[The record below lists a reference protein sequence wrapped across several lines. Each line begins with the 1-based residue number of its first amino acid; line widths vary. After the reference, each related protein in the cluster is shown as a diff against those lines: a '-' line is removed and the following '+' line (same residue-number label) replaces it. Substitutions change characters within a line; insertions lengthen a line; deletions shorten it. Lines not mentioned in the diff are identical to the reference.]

1 MTERRKTSFALNWTR
16 VFPLKSQGDVISSR
30 RLDKYVIVRELSIFI
45 PSWVKKFYKVLTRA
59 WLWNPFVLFL
69 CRRKR
74 NNAGCWFC
82 LGGGGG
88 GNGLEELM
96 LICGMIK
103 FGGGGGGGEGWD
115 KSSMDT
121 PESSLAFSC
130 AFLEFSGR
138 KRQYSREVSKFDY
151 MYFTRS

>member
-1 MTERRKTSFALNWTR
+1 ML
-16 VFPLKSQGDVISSR
+16 I
-30 RLDKYVIVRELSIFI
+30 
-45 PSWVKKFYKVLTRA
+45 
-59 WLWNPFVLFL
+59 LF
-69 CRRKR
+69 
-74 NNAGCWFC
+74 GW
-82 LGGGGG
+82 GGGD
-88 GNGLEELM
+88 GLEQLM

-103 FGGGGGGGEGWD
+103 FGGGGGGGEGRD
-115 KSSMDT
+115 KSLMDT

>member
-1 MTERRKTSFALNWTR
+1 MTERKKTSFALNWTR

-45 PSWVKKFYKVLTRA
+45 PSWVKKFKVLTRA

-69 CRRKR
+69 CRRKQ

-82 LGGGGG
+82 LGGGGD
-88 GNGLEELM
+88 GLDQLM

-103 FGGGGGGGEGWD
+103 LGGGGGGEGRD

>member
-16 VFPLKSQGDVISSR
+16 VFPLKSQGNVISSR

-82 LGGGGG
+82 LRGGGGG
-88 GNGLEELM
+88 MGWRGWCWSVGLLN
-96 LICGMIK
+96 L
-103 FGGGGGGGEGWD
+103 GGGRGGEGWD

>member
-45 PSWVKKFYKVLTRA
+45 SSWVKKFYKVLTRA

-69 CRRKR
+69 CRRKQ

-88 GNGLEELM
+88 MGWSSWCWSVGWLNL
-96 LICGMIK
+96 
-103 FGGGGGGGEGWD
+103 GGGGGGGEGRD
-115 KSSMDT
+115 KSLMDT